1 MGITFSVDLN
11 DKKNLKADNKNKN
24 KNNNNENNSNMWRDM
39 NYVKKWDPNTNDLW
53 NRDMI
58 WVKKSSPK
66 DGKVLV
72 KKSSS
77 KNGTDVWVKK
87 TVPKNLV
94 KKWNSETN
102 DVFNKDLEWVT
113 KSSMKNKKVP
123 MKKK

>member
-1 MGITFSVDLN
+1 MGISFSIDLN
-11 DKKNLKADNKNKN
+11 DKKDNKG
-24 KNNNNENNSNMWRDM
+24 NNNENNSNMWRDM

-77 KNGTDVWVKK
+77 KNGTNDVWVKK
-87 TVPKNLV
+87 SVPKNLV

-102 DVFNKDLEWVT
+102 DAFNKDLEWVT
-113 KSSMKNKKVP
+113 KSSMKNNKKVSA
-123 MKKK
+123 KKK